1 MKSVLKS
8 IVLASACITLA
19 LASFSFHSYAQA
31 EGKTLSESKEFLW
44 IRANQRILLKKL
56 KDPDSAKFSDEYVS
70 YKVGGPI
77 VCGKVNSKNSFGG
90 FTGPKYYI
98 GGGDTVG
105 VFTEEEVDGFA
116 DLWKKVCAR

>member
-8 IVLASACITLA
+8 AILTSVCVTFAF
-19 LASFSFHSYAQA
+19 ASFAFYTEAQA
-31 EGKTLSESKEFLW
+31 QGKKLSDSKEFLW
-44 IRANQRILLKKL
+44 IRANQKILLKKL
-56 KDPDSAKFSDEYVS
+56 KDPDSAKFSDEFVS
-70 YKVGGPI
+70 YKMGGPV

-90 FTGPKYYI
+90 FTGPKHYI

-116 DLWKKVCAR
+116 DLWNKVCAR

>member
-8 IVLASACITLA
+8 IVLVSACITFA
-19 LASFSFHSYAQA
+19 LASFAFQA
-31 EGKTLSESKEFLW
+31 EGQAQGKKLSESKEFLW

-56 KDPDSAKFSDEYVS
+56 KDPDSAKFSDEFVS
-70 YKVGGPI
+70 YKIGGPV

-105 VFTEEEVDGFA
+105 VFTEEEVEGFA
-116 DLWKKVCAR
+116 ELWNKVCAR